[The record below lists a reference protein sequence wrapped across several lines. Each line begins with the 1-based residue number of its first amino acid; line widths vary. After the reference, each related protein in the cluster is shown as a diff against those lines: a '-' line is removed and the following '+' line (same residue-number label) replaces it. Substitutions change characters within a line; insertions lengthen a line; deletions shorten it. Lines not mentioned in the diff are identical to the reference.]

1 MIVGM
6 IATSGLA
13 LAAQARAPGQA
24 YPGGQAH
31 ADLRRYAVQ
40 AGKSISIRSFKEI
53 IREHAGIRGEY
64 IKASEGGVY
73 LEPTLVQTVLGS
85 CLGGVFHVPSRGV
98 GAFFHAFL
106 PRAADYPATGDQP
119 VYKFV
124 DTAFEHVMLSLRR
137 LGVPAASVDVS
148 LVGGANS
155 LTDERG
161 GVGAK
166 NVEAAFEALE
176 RFSVR
181 PKFTDV
187 GGEKG
192 RRVFFLS
199 SSGELYINRLKG
211 FTQQL
216 CGVGRL

>member
-1 MIVGM
+1 M
-6 IATSGLA
+6 
-13 LAAQARAPGQA
+13 QAVKCG
-24 YPGGQAH
+24 
-31 ADLRRYAVQ
+31 
-40 AGKSISIRSFKEI
+40 SMRSFKEI
-53 IREHAGIRGEY
+53 IREHADIRGEY
-64 IKASEGGVY
+64 LKASEGGVY

-85 CLGGVFHVPSRGV
+85 CLGGVFHVPSRGI

-106 PRAADYPATGDQP
+106 PWSSEYPANGDQP

-124 DTAFEHVMLSLRR
+124 DTAFEHVMLSFRR
-137 LGVPAASVDVS
+137 LGVSPASVEVS

-161 GVGAK
+161 GVGLK

-176 RFSVR
+176 RFGVR

-187 GGEKG
+187 GGGKG

-199 SSGELYINRLKG
+199 ASGDLYINRLKG

-216 CGVGRL
+216 CGVGRLERPARAGVAGRF